1 MNAKNCLKLL
11 REIKDVAFATVD
23 KNGNPQVRIIDV
35 MIVENET
42 LYFLTARG
50 KNFHSQLLESGK
62 VAITGLTKK
71 YESIRIMG
79 KAYLVEEQKE
89 YLDRVFEENPVMN
102 SVYPKDSRYILD
114 VFAIE
119 EGEIE
124 YFDLSKS
131 PIYRESFSLN
141 NTKLTEKGFYI
152 SDACI
157 GCGKCKKI
165 AHNNVLLNVSHISL
179 IKRIAYIVVYVMRIV
194 QLKRLLR

>member
-1 MNAKNCLKLL
+1 
-11 REIKDVAFATVD
+11 
-23 KNGNPQVRIIDV
+23 
-35 MIVENET
+35 
-42 LYFLTARG
+42 
-50 KNFHSQLLESGK
+50 
-62 VAITGLTKK
+62 
-71 YESIRIMG
+71 MG

-157 GCGKCKKI
+157 GCAKGKNNCQQQCITKCKPYFINQKNCLHCGLCYEDCPVKAI
-165 AHNNVLLNVSHISL
+165 TKVGE
-179 IKRIAYIVVYVMRIV
+179 
-194 QLKRLLR
+194 